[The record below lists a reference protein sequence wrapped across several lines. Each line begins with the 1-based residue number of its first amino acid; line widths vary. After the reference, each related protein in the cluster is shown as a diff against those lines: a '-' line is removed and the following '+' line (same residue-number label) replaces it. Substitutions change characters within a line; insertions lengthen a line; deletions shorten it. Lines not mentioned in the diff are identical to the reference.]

1 MRQKHLA
8 FSLQLN
14 TRITLLYYVIHI
26 SSYILA
32 SYITCYVVY
41 LRTRYP
47 LSTHY
52 NDVVLSDTDY
62 QQPYKQIEVSLSIR
76 ERFIKSSQESSWI
89 SPVTIKC
96 VGGVSRIH

>member
-14 TRITLLYYVIHI
+14 TRITLLYYVEHI

-76 ERFIKSSQESSWI
+76 ERFI
-89 SPVTIKC
+89 
-96 VGGVSRIH
+96 